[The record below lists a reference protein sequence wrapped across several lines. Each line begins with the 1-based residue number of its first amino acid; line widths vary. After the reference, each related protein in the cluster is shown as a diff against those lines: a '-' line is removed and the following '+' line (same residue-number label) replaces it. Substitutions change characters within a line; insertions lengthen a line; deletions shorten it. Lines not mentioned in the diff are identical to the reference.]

1 MTNHHLQIEMKY
13 FLKISLTAIASS
25 ALLSGCGG
33 DDAPAI
39 PNTPSLNASR
49 ISGDIGQ
56 GYDSIT
62 RSIKPTYCIRPP
74 QGEEWKEVGSSS
86 ATLSMSL
93 ESDRTK
99 IARSIGVDVEA
110 SYSVV
115 SASAS
120 FYRETE
126 TDDFS
131 AAYIF
136 GGAISFKERQVGPDY
151 IVNPQLAGFDPVDW
165 REYCGDSFVQ
175 KVARGASLYSAM
187 KFRFKSRDEK
197 QSFEAKMKASGGL
210 YSVSAALKTAQS
222 FSNQSISV
230 SVSAVQVG
238 GDVTQLNRILNGGS
252 AASCALS
259 DVKKCLE
266 FVDSIE
272 SYVSNDFPK
281 QFRDSNGVL
290 LSGSTLENMISTVD
304 YDVRPWTDIPIP
316 GQPNFRNRPL
326 AKQLLD
332 AYASQ
337 FSLLSKIEKIRAIPI
352 LGNRSASMADKQ
364 NKTLSSEEARVRS
377 NIAKINNAWETC
389 YPVEK
394 TDCMNAVANTLK
406 NQEEISSENIVP
418 WFDMVAYN
426 QVYGL
431 PAHENDL
438 IDINNDGYLDLCYVT
453 SDRFVQ
459 TPMECVMGVG
469 GGFEERPG
477 RSIYYDAR
485 RYGLNYGSWRKIEGS
500 MAGLYYC
507 HFEANII
514 SLSCDRY
521 FEGAFSE
528 EKSFILSLYNY
539 PDGRTD
545 PVTQE
550 YHYGQNKVYGYLDFG
565 KTKIVNTD
573 ELSILIGQN
582 PYDFVSTAVLQER
595 RRDPGL
601 SMYWFSAPG
610 NPPLR

>member
-33 DDAPAI
+33 NDAPAI

-406 NQEEISSENIVP
+406 NQEEISSENLVP

-438 IDINNDGYLDLCYVT
+438 IDINEDGRLDLCYVT
-453 SDRFVQ
+453 SIYGS
-459 TPMECVMGVG
+459 TEYPMECVMGVG
-469 GGFEERPG
+469 GGFEERTG
-477 RSIYYDAR
+477 RSIFND
-485 RYGLNYGSWRKIEGS
+485 GFFPGIKPGFWRKIQGS
-500 MAGLYYC
+500 IPGLYYC
-507 HFEANII
+507 FFVENDTILVCLRHLEG
-514 SLSCDRY
+514 SLSER
-521 FEGAFSE
+521 EGFG
-528 EKSFILSLYNY
+528 LYLYNY
-539 PDGRTD
+539 PGSS
-545 PVTQE
+545 
-550 YHYGQNKVYGYLDFG
+550 GQNEVH
-565 KTKIVNTD
+565 I
-573 ELSILIGQN
+573 LSIRNKATTVEEVSNIIGQN
-582 PYDFVSTAVLQER
+582 PYDFVSTAVLQAK
-595 RRDPGL
+595 RRDPGF